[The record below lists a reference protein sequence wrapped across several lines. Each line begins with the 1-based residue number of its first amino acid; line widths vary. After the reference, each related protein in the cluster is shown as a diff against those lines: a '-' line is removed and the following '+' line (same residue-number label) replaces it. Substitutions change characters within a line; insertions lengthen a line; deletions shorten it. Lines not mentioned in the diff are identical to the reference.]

1 MPRSRGRPRSAPHAL
16 SFYGR
21 IAADQWWQCKGSRH
35 IWIASPYCLQGEKK
49 SLTLLSLTV
58 IKGWFCLSGIK
69 KFLGGDVLMVGG
81 VKFYLK
87 MRSLK
92 VARVV
97 WVWHCLSAKRIFL
110 ITAVFP
116 RISSR
121 LLPCLL
127 SVISIFTIELGS
139 STWLQWWVE
148 AKWTASSFSWG
159 GFSGGASQR
168 VRFLRGAVPSG
179 LSSLSKLAWS
189 TSSSSISSCNKNIS

>member
-35 IWIASPYCLQGEKK
+35 IWIASPYCLQGDKKK
-49 SLTLLSLTV
+49 SYPAV
-58 IKGWFCLSGIK
+58 PYCN

-116 RISSR
+116 RISSL

-139 STWLQWWVE
+139 STWLQWWME